1 MTHIYFKSEKEEA
14 LKEKK
19 AAEIAAFDK
28 LECGVLNTTSTWDLI
43 GKQSVF
49 VINIG
54 TGETKSDDISE
65 KEIQSK
71 KFNAFWMVC
80 IQLNSLLD

>member
-43 GKQSVF
+43 GK
-49 VINIG
+49 
-54 TGETKSDDISE
+54 
-65 KEIQSK
+65 
-71 KFNAFWMVC
+71 
-80 IQLNSLLD
+80 